1 MNSNWKQDL
10 VAALEAGKK
19 PSYDLLEIALN
30 GALTER
36 KAMEETICD
45 MAKWLSKLTVAHMNG
60 GAGLS
65 GLMDEF
71 IAARVQVKVAA
82 PASATI
88 H

>member
-1 MNSNWKQDL
+1 MSSNWKQDL
-10 VAALEAGKK
+10 VAALEAGQQ
-19 PSYDLLEIALN
+19 PSYSQLEAALS

-45 MAKWLSKLTVAHMNG
+45 MAQWLSKLTVAHMNG
-60 GAGLS
+60 GAALP
-65 GLMDEF
+65 GLMNDF

-82 PASATI
+82 PASTTT